1 MKSSKSY
8 DSPLFFAWKRFIK
21 NPISLISISAICLF
35 TIIGMLGY
43 LISPD
48 QTPNANNQFLEL
60 AAQKPG
66 FVAQMLKVRKN
77 QTPIKQNILKTLFQ
91 GKESNYFYFP
101 FSDLRFQGDSIIL
114 SEFSGNGHEVS
125 FTRSFYLPDV
135 YFALRKTYEWRSES
149 DSFLV
154 ELTNSE
160 KLTIDRSSLIQK
172 IKNENIIKRRFLL
185 GTDRFGRDLLSRMIL
200 GTRISLSVGFIA
212 VIISVFIGV
221 LLGSLAGF
229 YPGRID
235 KFIMWI
241 INVVWSIPTLLLVIA
256 LTMVLGKG
264 FWQIFIAVGITMW
277 VEVARLVRGQVMSLR
292 KADYVLAAR
301 ALGYNDLR
309 ILFRHILPNVLSSV
323 IVVSSAN
330 FASAILIEAGLSF
343 LGIGIQPPVPSWG
356 SMIRDHYGYI
366 LVDKAYLAFIPGL
379 AIMLLVLA
387 FTLVGNG
394 IRDTFDVNQEA
405 N

>member
-1 MKSSKSY
+1 MKSSNSY
-8 DSPLFFAWKRFIK
+8 NSPFYLTWKRFVK
-21 NPISLISISAICLF
+21 NPVSLISLITIGIF
-35 TIIGMLGY
+35 TLIAFLGY
-43 LISPD
+43 IISPD
-48 QTPNANNQFLEL
+48 KTPNANTQFLEL
-60 AAQKPG
+60 TAQKPG
-66 FVAQMLKVRKN
+66 SEVQMLKVRKN
-77 QTPIKQNILKTLFQ
+77 QPPVRQSVLKTLVQ
-91 GKESNYFYFP
+91 GRESDFKFYP
-101 FSDLRFQGDSIIL
+101 FSDLYFQGDSLIIR
-114 SEFSGNGHEVS
+114 EFSGDDQEDIFS
-125 FTRSFYLPDV
+125 KSFYIPDV
-135 YFALRKTYEWRSES
+135 YFALLKAEVIDETDQYIIQNVENKEVKISKEELENLIEKENVISRK
-149 DSFLV
+149 
-154 ELTNSE
+154 
-160 KLTIDRSSLIQK
+160 
-172 IKNENIIKRRFLL
+172 FLL

-221 LLGSLAGF
+221 LLGSLAGY

-277 VEVARLVRGQVMSLR
+277 VEVARIVRGQVLSLR
-292 KADYVLAAR
+292 ESDYVLAAR
-301 ALGYNDLR
+301 ALGFNDFR
-309 ILFRHILPNVLSSV
+309 ILFKHILPNVMSSV

-330 FASAILIEAGLSF
+330 FASAILIESGLSF

-356 SMIRDHYGYI
+356 SMIRDHYGFI

-387 FTLVGNG
+387 FTLTGNG
-394 IRDTFDVNQEA
+394 LRDSFDVNQEA
-405 N
+405 S

>member
-1 MKSSKSY
+1 MKSSKPY
-8 DSPLFFAWKRFIK
+8 NSPLFLAWKRFIK
-21 NPISLISISAICLF
+21 NPISLISISAIALF
-35 TIIGMLGY
+35 TMVALLGY

-48 QTPNANNQFLEL
+48 KTSFANAQFLEL

-66 FVAQMLKVRKN
+66 FEVQMLKVRKN
-77 QTPIKQNILKTLFQ
+77 QPPISQNILKTLLH
-91 GKESNYFYFP
+91 GKEGDYLYYP
-101 FSDLRFQGDSIIL
+101 FSEIHFRADSVIIG
-114 SEFSGNGHEVS
+114 EFTGNDQDEV
-125 FTRSFYLPDV
+125 FPRSFYLPDV
-135 YFALRKTYEWRSES
+135 YFPIGKAIHKSES
-149 DSFLV
+149 DLFV
-154 ELTNSE
+154 VNPIGGN
-160 KLTIDRSSLIQK
+160 TIEISYEQLIQI
-172 IKNENIIKRRFLL
+172 IKKENIIKRRFLL
-185 GTDRFGRDLLSRMIL
+185 GTDRFGRDMLSRMIL

-229 YPGRID
+229 YPGRTD

-277 VEVARLVRGQVMSLR
+277 VEVARIVRGQVMSLR
-292 KADYVLAAR
+292 EADYVLAAR
-301 ALGYNDLR
+301 ALGYNDFR

-343 LGIGIQPPVPSWG
+343 LGIGIQPPGPSWG

-394 IRDTFDVNQEA
+394 LRDTFDVNQDVK
-405 N
+405 